1 MPFVA
6 IADVTLHYRM
16 SGPEQATP
24 VVFVNSLGTDCR
36 IWEDLVAVVGDRI
49 RSLRYDQRGQG
60 LSDVPA
66 GPYSI
71 GDHAGDLL
79 GLLDR
84 LGWGPTVLCGLSI
97 GGMIAMQAFTQRQGA
112 VRGLVLS
119 DTSDRIGP
127 TEFWDVRIQQIR
139 EGGVEPIAG
148 SVMQRWFGSSFH
160 RDRGVT
166 ARGWANLLKRA
177 PLKGYL
183 GSCAA
188 LREADLS
195 ASLGRIAAPALCICG
210 SEDASTTPE
219 EVRSLSDR
227 LPNAHYAEVQGAG
240 HLVPVERPVEFAG
253 LLTRFL
259 EERLGG

>member
-1 MPFVA
+1 MPFA
-6 IADVTLHYRM
+6 EIAGVTLHFRV
-16 SGPEQATP
+16 SGPERATP
-24 VVFVNSLGTDCR
+24 VAFVNSLGTDCR
-36 IWEDLVAVVGDRI
+36 IWDDLVAVAGDRI

-66 GPYSI
+66 GPYTI

-84 LGWGPTVLCGLSI
+84 LEWGPTVLCGLSI
-97 GGMIAMQAFTQRQGA
+97 GGMIAMEACARRQEA

-127 TEFWDVRIQQIR
+127 KEFWDVRIRQIR
-139 EGGVEPIAG
+139 DGGVEPIAD

-160 RDRGVT
+160 RDSGVT
-166 ARGWANLLKRA
+166 ARGWANLLRRA
-177 PLKGYL
+177 PLEGYL

-195 ASLGRIAAPALCICG
+195 ESLGGIGTPALCICG
-210 SEDASTTPE
+210 SEDASTTPD
-219 EVRSLSDR
+219 EVRSLAGR
-227 LPNAHYAEVQGAG
+227 LPDARYAEVQGAG
-240 HLVPVERPVEFAG
+240 RKSSRAC
-253 LLTRFL
+253 
-259 EERLGG
+259 